1 MTPYKTRKQNARRER
16 YLQATPPKAIVRLHR
31 KPEMIHT
38 GPRLSVAQ
46 MRSMYAVTS
55 DQF

>member
-16 YLQATPPKAIVRLHR
+16 YSASSPPKAIARLHR
-31 KPEMIHT
+31 KPEMIHV

-46 MRSMYAVTS
+46 MRAMHAVTS
-55 DQF
+55 DHF